1 MNINQSTGVSTE
13 FGYYPN
19 IIDIVTDRFSIKTLP
34 NLQESVISVSENPN
48 VENGWIYPGAQQ
60 NIDFNG
66 QTTLRPY
73 NVRVFGMY
81 KTHILTLHKNSNID
95 DLDFIVWCLSFFT
108 GMRLT
113 TSEAGFL
120 DATTVK
126 PGKLVD
132 FVLNYSSLEDV
143 INLALDYL
151 EKERNN
157 VRATKRIIAI
167 IHSLFLAQSPQYLSF
182 ERFQYLYM
190 GIDSCYKLV
199 ESKSDTRPKR
209 TLRHA
214 ERVQW
219 MCEKFSIPVP
229 DWAEITGKNSQIS
242 KVRNDTMHEALFFD
256 EPLGFS
262 IYGGNHQSSTN
273 QTNVI
278 LQMQHLICR
287 LLVALLGKPE
297 SEYVKSRVD
306 DRQKKGLNLRENKI
320 NK

>member
-1 MNINQSTGVSTE
+1 MNIKQSTGVSAK
-13 FGYYPN
+13 FGYYPKN
-19 IIDIVTDRFSIKTLP
+19 IDIVTDRFSVKTLP
-34 NLQESVISVSENPN
+34 NLQEIVTSVSQDPN
-48 VENGWIYPGAQQ
+48 VHNGWIYPGTQE
-60 NIDFNG
+60 NIDSSG
-66 QTTLRPY
+66 LITLRPY
-73 NVRVFGMY
+73 NVRIFGMC
-81 KTHILTLHKNSNID
+81 KTHILTLHKSSNND
-95 DLDFIVWCLSFFT
+95 ELDFIVWCLSFFT

-120 DATTVK
+120 DATTIK

-151 EKERNN
+151 EIERNN
-157 VRATKRIIAI
+157 IRATKRIIAI

-190 GIDSCYKLV
+190 SIDSCYKLV
-199 ESKSDTRPKR
+199 ESKSDSKPNR
-209 TLRHA
+209 TLSHA

-219 MCEKFSIPVP
+219 MCEKFNIPVP
-229 DWAEITGKNSQIS
+229 DWAAFIGKSSQIS
-242 KVRNDTMHEALFFD
+242 RVRNDTIHEALFFD

-262 IYGGNHQSSTN
+262 IYGGNQSSTN

-297 SEYVKSRVD
+297 TEYVRSRVD
-306 DRQKKGLNLRENKI
+306 DRQKKGLNLREK
-320 NK
+320 